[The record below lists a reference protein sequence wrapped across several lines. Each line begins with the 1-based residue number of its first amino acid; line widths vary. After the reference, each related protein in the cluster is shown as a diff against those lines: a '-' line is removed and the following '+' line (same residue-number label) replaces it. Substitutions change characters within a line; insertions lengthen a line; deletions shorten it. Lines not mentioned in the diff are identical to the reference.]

1 LVVKF
6 ELKDYQDDAAGKVLR
21 NLRKGSDEY
30 EQDHTY
36 TAVALSAP
44 TGAGKTVIAAAV
56 IERTLYGDPEGDEP
70 GDPDAVFLWLTDDPS
85 LNEQTRKKILEASD
99 RIQPSQLVTLDEAF
113 DAPEFKGGK
122 VYFLNIQKLRKGAN
136 FVARKEGRRKHVL
149 WDTVSRT
156 IQSNGG
162 HYYLI
167 IDEAHRGT
175 GKPFKDDQSI
185 AQRLINGDATVATA
199 PVVLGISATPDRF
212 VKAMEN
218 GSHERILR
226 KVAVPIASVRESG
239 LIKDVL
245 SISYRGE
252 DQTMV
257 TTLVRQA
264 VASLRSMDEAWNAY
278 TTIEDEPP
286 VRPALVFQIP
296 ASTSYDD
303 VGALLDVCV
312 EEWSEL
318 GHRHAIAHALESH
331 TAEEFGN
338 HTVNYVKPQDIQEHP
353 AARLVIFKEALTTG
367 WDCPRAEV
375 MLSLRTAKDDTYI
388 AQLIGRMVRS
398 PLARRIA
405 SDETLNR
412 VRLYLPHFDKTAV
425 QAVKSKLE
433 SDDGGLPT
441 DVELNSVDAPR
452 NSKVPEGVFATVEA
466 LPSYAV
472 PGPVHRSQ
480 VARLHKLSALLIGDA
495 FLANAITVADVFLIG
510 VLEGERARLEG
521 DGTLASLIE
530 NAQTATV
537 EVLDINLDGSTSTAT
552 EDYDTDSK
560 DIDRQFA
567 GARRNLRDGLADK
580 YWGSRVADHDDDSSK
595 AKVLTI
601 ALSTDPAI
609 VDKVEEQAA
618 DRVRQWLDTYG
629 DAISQLSE
637 DKKAKYGEVR
647 AMARQPE
654 QVAPGLPSGP
664 ISMPGDD
671 SVEAYEK
678 HLYAGSDGKFRAK
691 LGSWEQHTLGV
702 ESARDGFVAW
712 YRNPAGG
719 QRALRIPYKTG
730 NSYGK
735 LYPDFIVLNVGD
747 GGEEL
752 RASII
757 DPHGHHLGDA
767 ADKLRGLAEYAEKHG
782 DAYARVIA
790 VIKDADGNFRQ
801 IDLKDAS
808 VRGALVTVRTK
819 ENIEQVYA
827 QFGSAYA

>member
-1 LVVKF
+1 
-6 ELKDYQDDAAGKVLR
+6 
-21 NLRKGSDEY
+21 
-30 EQDHTY
+30 
-36 TAVALSAP
+36 
-44 TGAGKTVIAAAV
+44 VIAAAV
-56 IERTLYGDPEGDEP
+56 IERILFGDSDGGEAGDPN
-70 GDPDAVFLWLTDDPS
+70 AVFLWLTDDPS
-85 LNEQTRKKILEASD
+85 LNEQTRKKILESSD

-113 DAPEFKGGK
+113 DSPEFEGGK

-136 FVARKEGRRKHVL
+136 FVARKEGKRKHVL
-149 WDTVSRT
+149 WDTISRT
-156 IQSNGG
+156 IKDSGAR
-162 HYYLI
+162 YYLI
-167 IDEAHRGT
+167 VDEAHRGT
-175 GKPFKDDQSI
+175 GKPEKDDQTI
-185 AQRLINGDATVATA
+185 AQRLINGDASVATA

-212 VKAMEN
+212 IKAVEG

-226 KVAVPIASVRESG
+226 KVAVPVAAVRESG

-252 DQTMV
+252 DQTME

-264 VASLRSMDEAWNAY
+264 VASLRAMDEAWNKY
-278 TTIEDEPP
+278 TTAEDELS
-286 VRPALVFQIP
+286 VRPALVLQIP

-312 EEWSEL
+312 DEWSDL

-331 TAEEFGN
+331 TAEQFGS
-338 HTVNYVKPQDIQEHP
+338 HTVNYVKPQDVQDH
-353 AARLVIFKEALTTG
+353 AAVRLVIFKEALTTG

-405 SDETLNR
+405 SNETLNR
-412 VRLYLPHFDKTAV
+412 VRLYLPQFDKTTV

-441 DVELNSVDAPR
+441 DVEINSVDAHR
-452 NSKVPEGVFATVEA
+452 NSRVPEGAFAAVEA

-480 VARLHKLSALLIGDA
+480 VARLHKLAALLIGDA
-495 FLANAITVADVFLIG
+495 LLADAIKVADVFLIG
-510 VLEGERARLEG
+510 VLEGERVRLDA
-521 DGTLASLIE
+521 DGTLASLIK
-530 NAQTATV
+530 NSQTATV
-537 EVLDINLDGSTSTAT
+537 EVLDINLDGSISTTT
-552 EDYDTDSK
+552 EDHDTDSK
-560 DIDRQFA
+560 DIDRLFA
-567 GARRNLRDGLADK
+567 GARRKFRDGLADK
-580 YWGSRVADHDDDSSK
+580 YWGSRVTDHNDDSYEAK
-595 AKVLTI
+595 ALTI
-601 ALSTDPAI
+601 ALSTDPAT

-637 DKKAKYGEVR
+637 DKKVKYSEVR

-654 QVAPGLPSGP
+654 LVRPGLPSGP

-678 HLYAGSDGKFRAK
+678 HLYAGSGGKFRAK
-691 LGSWEQHTLGV
+691 LGSWEQHALGV
-702 ESARDGFVAW
+702 ESARDGFVGW

-719 QRALRIPYKTG
+719 QRSLRIPYETG
-730 NSYGK
+730 NTYGK
-735 LYPDFIVLNVGD
+735 LYPDLIVFHVGD
-747 GGEEL
+747 DDGEI

-757 DPHGHHLGDA
+757 DPHGHHLSDA
-767 ADKLRGLAEYAEKHG
+767 ADKLRGLAAYAEKHG
-782 DAYARVIA
+782 KAYARVIT
-790 VIKDADGNFRQ
+790 VIKNADGDFRQ
-801 IDLKDAS
+801 LDLKDAT
-808 VRGALVTVRTK
+808 VRSALVRVQTE

-827 QFGSAYA
+827 QIGSAYT